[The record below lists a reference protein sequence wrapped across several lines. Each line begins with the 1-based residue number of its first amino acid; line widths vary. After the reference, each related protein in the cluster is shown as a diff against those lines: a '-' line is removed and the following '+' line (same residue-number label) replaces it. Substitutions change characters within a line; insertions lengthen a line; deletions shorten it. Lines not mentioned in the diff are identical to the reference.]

1 MVCQMSRQYVCSI
14 CKQVIPDRRSSVE
27 LDKCRHCYQKERY
40 GVLDID
46 TCFQGSVITLED

>member
-1 MVCQMSRQYVCSI
+1 MGRLYVCSI

-27 LDKCRHCYQKERY
+27 MDKCRHCYQKEKH

-46 TCFQGSVITLED
+46 NCHQGSVIPMED